1 MHSLSIST
9 QQSTLANT
17 SSSRPLPGTL
27 SSAPIVTT
35 TGQHWNGYA
44 TGVKLPSA
52 AGYSWMS
59 QTFSGHHP
67 AYDYMTG
74 CNVTGGVSQLAT
86 PATSDIEPLS
96 RLLTA
101 EPRDDSQL
109 MAVTETGGDDDKDEY
124 DDNGDESSVLSM
136 SVNRFVRYLLR
147 TCF

>member
-1 MHSLSIST
+1 
-9 QQSTLANT
+9 
-17 SSSRPLPGTL
+17 
-27 SSAPIVTT
+27 
-35 TGQHWNGYA
+35 
-44 TGVKLPSA
+44 
-52 AGYSWMS
+52 
-59 QTFSGHHP
+59 
-67 AYDYMTG
+67 MTG